1 LRAMGVRASLL
12 PPIVVWIVCT
22 HPSHPSCQRTQDRGD
37 NAGAA
42 RALRRDRG
50 SLTFSTGTAR
60 GASSTC
66 MAVGRSSSASTSGE
80 LDSARVE
87 HPERSKCS
95 SCGACE
101 RGCSPADWLGAV
113 SAFFA
118 GVRASFEPPGAP
130 PCPKGICGW
139 GGGESWGESPPVHM
153 CYCRVHTPP
162 SLWRSGRAD
171 GQSGWDNH
179 RDMHRVMGAVLL
191 VRHHAWLPRRHQ
203 RRPRAGRLGLLRG
216 CGRHV
221 ASGACAHG
229 GAGQLGRRPERV
241 VGVHQARSGG
251 LSAAAVDGGFR
262 TAASAS
268 PPPPWWV
275 CCPQSSR

>member
-1 LRAMGVRASLL
+1 MRAMGVRASLL

-162 SLWRSGRAD
+162 SLWRSWACGWSEWV
-171 GQSGWDNH
+171 GQPQG
-179 RDMHRVMGAVLL
+179 
-191 VRHHAWLPRRHQ
+191 HAP
-203 RRPRAGRLGLLRG
+203 
-216 CGRHV
+216 
-221 ASGACAHG
+221 SYG
-229 GAGQLGRRPERV
+229 GGSPGPPSRM
-241 VGVHQARSGG
+241 
-251 LSAAAVDGGFR
+251 
-262 TAASAS
+262 ASAS
-268 PPPPWWV
+268 PPA
-275 CCPQSSR
+275 SSKGWTAWTAPGMRPARC